1 MNTLLRRACSALVAL
16 WLLAPVTAAV
26 AGDGAAPPAPAAT
39 KTPADVDGV
48 VLDDGRQIEGTYEE
62 KANQRWEITPK
73 GGGAPL
79 TVWVTQIVVAEKGG
93 EVEQRGEEA
102 DAAGVWRRP
111 LRAAYCDALESVI
124 NDCAAAS
131 LVDRAKAVLQR
142 MKENG
147 AAEARL
153 AKLGAALA
161 GKTQRADPDAES
173 KAGAAED
180 AARTA
185 LLAGLDRGIAWCT
198 KHGFPT
204 AATSMVTETGRLDPK
219 RKADVEARAK
229 ALMPEGFFFKESADA
244 VALWMK
250 WADVLLP
257 ASAHFVD
264 KSDED
269 VWGLLENAPWTD
281 GATLCFRTSNV
292 LLFIRDMDP
301 AVCGKALRL
310 AEGTVRALQVF
321 LHDGEPDVVSN
332 DLARLEIRIHKNRAD
347 YLAEKP
353 ARGKQADEWSAGYFS
368 PLHRVSHF
376 YIDHSRGKKGA
387 PDLEELTRVLTHE
400 FTHHYMTA
408 RWAARFIT
416 ARGATE
422 MSGGPGFWVVEGMA
436 EFVQNQSHRVDES
449 DPRFDD
455 DFVHGNDATAA
466 ARKAG
471 IKSTYLA
478 MEKFV
483 DMTQSDFQSLS
494 DGPLGMVKLRHS
506 PGMQGFSERN
516 LWYDQAGALS
526 YFFLQKKGPEMRQKF
541 VKYVADHYV
550 GVAHKPAWSYF
561 GYPSA
566 QALDDDF
573 LAFLKTVSD

>member
-1 MNTLLRRACSALVAL
+1 MNIVLRIAV
-16 WLLAPVTAAV
+16 AAV
-26 AGDGAAPPAPAAT
+26 LVLSAFVPAAEVRAGDGGSSAPVA
-39 KTPADVDGV
+39 KTPAEVDGV
-48 VLDDGRQIEGTYEE
+48 VLDDGRQIEGTFEE

-102 DAAGVWRRP
+102 DAARVWRAP
-111 LRAAYCDALESVI
+111 LRAAYFDALEAVFA
-124 NDCAAAS
+124 DCAAAS
-131 LVDRAKAVLQR
+131 LVDRARAVIQA
-142 MKENG
+142 MKEAG
-147 AAEARL
+147 AAAPRL
-153 AKLGAALA
+153 AKLAASLEGRTPGAN
-161 GKTQRADPDAES
+161 PDAE
-173 KAGAAED
+173 KQAAEKQD
-180 AARTA
+180 AARAA
-185 LLAGLDRGIAWCT
+185 LIAGLERGIAWCS
-198 KHGFPT
+198 KRGFPT
-204 AATSMVTETGRLDPK
+204 AATSMASEIGRLDTK
-219 RKADVEARAK
+219 RKSDVETRAK
-229 ALMPEGFFFKESADA
+229 SLMPDGFFFKEAPDA

-264 KSDED
+264 KADED

-301 AVCGKALRL
+301 AVCAKALRL

-321 LHDGEPDVVSN
+321 LHEGEPDVVSN
-332 DLARLEIRIHKNRAD
+332 DLSRLEIRIHKNRAD

-455 DFVHGNDATAA
+455 DFVLGNDTTAA

-471 IKSTYLA
+471 VKSTYLA
-478 MEKFV
+478 MEKFI
-483 DMTQSDFQSLS
+483 DMTQGDFQALS
-494 DGPLGMVKLRHS
+494 DAPLGMVKLRHS
-506 PGMQGFSERN
+506 PGTQGFSERN

-550 GVAHKPAWSYF
+550 GVSHKPAWSYF

-573 LAFLKTVSD
+573 LAFLRTVSD